1 MPKNEN
7 NTGQGNEV
15 SQKAVPYQPAFLVS
29 TAQCCDGQAGASL
42 EYERVYYFQKLL
54 FL

>member
-15 SQKAVPYQPAFLVS
+15 CQKAVPYQPAFLVS